1 MSRLKPVLILIILSY
16 LFFMLGNSV
25 MDLTNPD
32 EVFYSQT
39 AKEMAQ
45 QKTWMVPYLFGQ
57 PQFEKPILTYW
68 LLRLGAILFGF
79 SGFGMRFFP
88 ALFAMIGV
96 VAIYL
101 MAFSAWRDQKKAF
114 LCALILASSGLY
126 IGLARTV
133 FTDMIFSIFILLSL
147 VSFFLGF
154 VNTKSK
160 RAGLILFF
168 TFCALAVLTKG
179 PLGFIIPFLA
189 ILLFLGIKK
198 DLKFLFCRYS
208 LWGFLLFL
216 GIAVPWYFFM
226 IKKFG
231 SSFITEFFYND
242 HIRRLLEAE
251 HRANDSWYFYPASM
265 VSCMFPW
272 SIFVAVSF
280 PYLFKRLRERAS
292 NPAYLFLGCWIFIT
306 FIIFQFAHSKLV
318 SYIFPLFPALAV
330 ITGDFIYNRVMDPN
344 KRQIFILLLISC
356 FILLSLP
363 IGLVVS
369 SIKYPGYLP
378 SKNLLY
384 IFILLY
390 AVLPLSMLFLIL
402 KRKILASV
410 YLLTFVVFLFLT
422 GALLARNNLNAYLS
436 SRGASEYLLK
446 NYTVETKI
454 VCSKSFVRGVRFFTD
469 KDVVVFDQGGT
480 NFFSPH
486 PIAYLNSG
494 VVLKDFLKQQPVTYC
509 IVAKSSLSDV
519 ESTAVRSGLKLELLK
534 VVGNECV
541 ARIQLPGK

>member
-1 MSRLKPVLILIILSY
+1 MSRLRPIFILIVLSY

-96 VAIYL
+96 AAIYL
-101 MAFSAWRDQKKAF
+101 MAFSAWKDQKKAF
-114 LCALILASSGLY
+114 LCALVLASSGLY

-133 FTDMIFSIFILLSL
+133 FTDMIFSVFILLSL
-147 VSFFLGF
+147 ASFFLGF
-154 VNTKSK
+154 VNTNRKK
-160 RAGLILFF
+160 AGLILSFIF
-168 TFCALAVLTKG
+168 SALAVLTKG
-179 PLGFIIPFLA
+179 PLGFIIPASA
-189 ILLFLGIKK
+189 ILLFLGIRK
-198 DLKFLFCRYS
+198 DLKSLFCRYS

-231 SSFITEFFYND
+231 NSFIAESFYND

-265 VSCMFPW
+265 IFCMFPW

-280 PYLFKRLRERAS
+280 PYLFKWLRQEAA
-292 NPAYLFLGCWIFIT
+292 NPIYLFLGCWILVT
-306 FIIFQFAHSKLV
+306 FAVFQFAHSKLV
-318 SYIFPLFPALAV
+318 SYIFPLFPALA
-330 ITGDFIYNRVMDPN
+330 IMTGDFIYNRIMDPD
-344 KRQIFILLLISC
+344 KRRFFILLLISC

-363 IGLVVS
+363 IGLIVS

-378 SKNLLY
+378 AKNLLY
-384 IFILLY
+384 SFILLY
-390 AVLPLSMLFLIL
+390 AVLPLSMLALIL
-402 KRKILASV
+402 KKKLLASV
-410 YLLTFVVFLFLT
+410 YLLAFVVFLFLT
-422 GALLARNNLNAYLS
+422 GGLLARNNLNAYL
-436 SRGASEYLLK
+436 
-446 NYTVETKI
+446 
-454 VCSKSFVRGVRFFTD
+454 
-469 KDVVVFDQGGT
+469 
-480 NFFSPH
+480 
-486 PIAYLNSG
+486 
-494 VVLKDFLKQQPVTYC
+494 
-509 IVAKSSLSDV
+509 
-519 ESTAVRSGLKLELLK
+519 
-534 VVGNECV
+534 
-541 ARIQLPGK
+541 